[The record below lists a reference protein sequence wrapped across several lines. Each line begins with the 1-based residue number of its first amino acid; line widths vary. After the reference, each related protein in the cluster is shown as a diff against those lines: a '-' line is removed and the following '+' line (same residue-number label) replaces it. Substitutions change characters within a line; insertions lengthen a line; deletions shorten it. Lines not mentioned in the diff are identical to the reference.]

1 MINLFVK
8 FAYLAFFKRL
18 RKPTGPKP
26 SYVEWFN
33 IILSDK
39 KYQIPHHSEF
49 IEFAGNHLLRL
60 TFSEAIVGV
69 QDAETYDFFKW
80 LLFGIDQRTF
90 IKEQKKCPG
99 DLSSSSKKE
108 EKEIEGGLIVDD
120 GENYS
125 LDDLLETIVHP
136 NGEKINFWLLLIYL
150 YFVI

>member
-18 RKPTGPKP
+18 RKPTGPRP

-33 IILSDK
+33 TILSDK
-39 KYQIPHHSEF
+39 KQQIPHHSEF

-60 TFSEAIVGV
+60 VTSSETIVGV
-69 QDAETYDFFKW
+69 QEEETYDFFKW
-80 LLFGIDQRTF
+80 LLLGIDQRTF
-90 IKEQKKCPG
+90 IKEQKKCPD

-108 EKEIEGGLIVDD
+108 EEIKGLIVDD

-125 LDDLLETIVHP
+125 LDDLLKTIVHP